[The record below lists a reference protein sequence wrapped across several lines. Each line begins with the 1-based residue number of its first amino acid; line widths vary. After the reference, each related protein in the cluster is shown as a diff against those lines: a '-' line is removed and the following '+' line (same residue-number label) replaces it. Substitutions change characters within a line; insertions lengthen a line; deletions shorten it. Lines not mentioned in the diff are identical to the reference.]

1 LQATKTAKRPNGA
14 LLGRRQFAKA
24 ICPCIKKRKASQC
37 DCQLCTYVEDNL
49 RRWHKARHGWHGAK
63 RERIGGQ
70 PCNCHIHS
78 ALLQPALEAEE
89 AIWLA
94 AGAAAAEPQ
103 EAHADQWAAAAAARA
118 RAEQYD
124 SMTASPTKLAA
135 ALLPCGQ
142 QSYPDYS
149 VTGTLYR
156 EYSQPCAASNCPKQV
171 FAPRETCGWQHVF
184 GTDCPIE
191 SSGEAFEWFVWQ
203 MQQRGT
209 DADGKPTYSPEWM
222 PYSGTRAEFFKE
234 FRDKV
239 RDWLYHSWRDR
250 VLRHSL
256 RIFDDRRSGR
266 HVVALRARVTGP
278 LLLADALRV
287 VAEYAELEQL
297 RAIALA
303 PANIE
308 RRRAAIAGTL
318 AAVAR
323 VAEAAATSHR
333 PSDQAVAAL
342 SRAEAQFASLAGT
355 AFIQVDYAAQFESE
369 RARTATCARMERH
382 NFEVCHAGFSPYV
395 QAAREGRFRNKR
407 PRERFVYKQ
416 QVYVFFAFSN
426 AGYKPNARSH
436 NIVQE
441 DIAHFLKYGTFLH
454 GEWFEGGERYPGGPT
469 GDARQPLPGALS
481 EAAPAPPVLP
491 GMDRQVEVS
500 DGCGSQYDSGTQ
512 HHQTAEWRTKTANWP
527 EAREAATA
535 AAAEMAAATT
545 EAERAA
551 AAARKAAAEGGIVK
565 VHVKKVESHGKA
577 GATDGNGNVPTFA
590 LKSAIESGALLHPG
604 TRDLVLF
611 LADHRRA
618 PSVAQEAKDGWGAA
632 TKYFWGYM
640 DTAKFS
646 KRAVPDCEA
655 RGWSCH
661 DQHVYVGL
669 CADRQRAERDGP
681 LRTGRMFCA
690 CVPCSML
697 DFEHCEMT
705 AMVGRTRPVNVPLP
719 RGTASRVSQIESL
732 EEWASLLKLG
742 MVVAVRAAAAE
753 RHLEG
758 GFWLLHV
765 DSEAF
770 EVPEDL
776 VHSTSEYEAGWL
788 VVRARWF
795 ALHQRSPRGYRLR
808 TEERLIVVNT
818 MIRLPNVIFSG
829 GAVGKPPRESR
840 SGLHILE
847 EDMYNLLSESV

>member
-1 LQATKTAKRPNGA
+1 MQATKTAKRPNGA

-407 PRERFVYKQ
+407 PRE
-416 QVYVFFAFSN
+416 
-426 AGYKPNARSH
+426 
-436 NIVQE
+436 
-441 DIAHFLKYGTFLH
+441 
-454 GEWFEGGERYPGGPT
+454 
-469 GDARQPLPGALS
+469 
-481 EAAPAPPVLP
+481 
-491 GMDRQVEVS
+491 
-500 DGCGSQYDSGTQ
+500 
-512 HHQTAEWRTKTANWP
+512 
-527 EAREAATA
+527 
-535 AAAEMAAATT
+535 
-545 EAERAA
+545 
-551 AAARKAAAEGGIVK
+551 
-565 VHVKKVESHGKA
+565 KKS
-577 GATDGNGNVPTFA
+577 
-590 LKSAIESGALLHPG
+590 I
-604 TRDLVLF
+604 
-611 LADHRRA
+611 
-618 PSVAQEAKDGWGAA
+618 
-632 TKYFWGYM
+632 
-640 DTAKFS
+640 
-646 KRAVPDCEA
+646 
-655 RGWSCH
+655 
-661 DQHVYVGL
+661 
-669 CADRQRAERDGP
+669 
-681 LRTGRMFCA
+681 
-690 CVPCSML
+690 
-697 DFEHCEMT
+697 
-705 AMVGRTRPVNVPLP
+705 
-719 RGTASRVSQIESL
+719 
-732 EEWASLLKLG
+732 
-742 MVVAVRAAAAE
+742 
-753 RHLEG
+753 
-758 GFWLLHV
+758 
-765 DSEAF
+765 
-770 EVPEDL
+770 
-776 VHSTSEYEAGWL
+776 
-788 VVRARWF
+788 
-795 ALHQRSPRGYRLR
+795 
-808 TEERLIVVNT
+808 
-818 MIRLPNVIFSG
+818 
-829 GAVGKPPRESR
+829 
-840 SGLHILE
+840 
-847 EDMYNLLSESV
+847 